1 MCEVGNVQKSVKKKE
16 KPDRLPKYLRKE
28 RNQRQG
34 MALTALCVQAEPD
47 RRTNGRKNEFCRVL

>member
-28 RNQRQG
+28 RNQHQG

-47 RRTNGRKNEFCRVL
+47 RRTNGRKNEF

>member
-16 KPDRLPKYLRKE
+16 KPDRLPRYLRKE
-28 RNQRQG
+28 RNQCQG

-47 RRTNGRKNEFCRVL
+47 RRKNGRKNEF